1 MIEVLPSPTPKI
13 LALRASGKLHDAD
26 YQVCTPLFQKTAA
39 AGPFRMLVVLEDFH
53 GWDLHAAWDD
63 LKLGWEVEG
72 AMERIALVGDS
83 ALATWMTRLAKPFT
97 KAKVRQFH
105 AGEQAAAMAWLQEA

>member
-1 MIEVLPSPTPKI
+1 MLELLPTPSPRI
-13 LALRASGKLHDAD
+13 LALKASGKLHDAD
-26 YQVCTPLFQKTAA
+26 YQVCTPVFQKAAA

-72 AMERIALVGDS
+72 ALERIALVGDS
-83 ALATWMTRLAKPFT
+83 SLATWMTLLAKPFT
-97 KAKVRQFH
+97 KAQVRQYH
-105 AGEQAAAMAWLQEA
+105 AGEQAVAMAWLQEA